1 MPNVHEPE
9 FEPDAEP
16 GAGFFHRR
24 ARLGREAG
32 GERLGASLFELPPGT
47 APFPYH
53 GHFGNE
59 EMLVVLQGRPSL
71 RTPEG
76 WRELDDGEVVA
87 FPRGER
93 GAHQVANFGEEPARV
108 LIVSE
113 MNGPD
118 VLLYPDSN
126 KVGAREGPPGGAAKG
141 FWKNFRSEDAVDYWA
156 GERPPEPPRGG

>member
-1 MPNVHEPE
+1 MPNIFEPE
-9 FEPDAEP
+9 FEPDAEV

-24 ARLGREAG
+24 ARLGRAAG
-32 GERLGASLFELPPGT
+32 SERLGASLFELPPGT

-53 GHFGNE
+53 AHYGNE
-59 EMLVVLQGRPSL
+59 ELLFVLRGRPSL

-76 WRELDDGEVVA
+76 WRELEEGEVVS

-93 GAHQVANFGEEPARV
+93 GAHQVANFGDAPARV

-118 VLLYPDSN
+118 VVQYPDSS
-126 KVGAREGPPGGAAKG
+126 KVAASEAPPGSPARGFYEIVRAA
-141 FWKNFRSEDAVDYWA
+141 DAVDYWED
-156 GERPPEPPRGG
+156 ERPPASPG

>member
-1 MPNVHEPE
+1 VPNVYEAE

-24 ARLGREAG
+24 ARVGRAAG
-32 GERLGASLFELPPGT
+32 AERLGASLFELPSGT

-53 GHFGNE
+53 VHYANE
-59 EMLVVLQGRPSL
+59 ELLIVLRGRPSV

-87 FPRGER
+87 FPRGEH
-93 GAHQVANFGEEPARV
+93 GAHQVANFAEAPARV

-118 VLLYPDSN
+118 VVRYPDSN
-126 KVGAREGPPGGAAKG
+126 KVAAREGAPGGADPG
-141 FWKNFRSEDAVDYWA
+141 FGGSFRSADAADYWDD
-156 GERPPEPPRGG
+156 ERPPRPPPG